1 MREFD
6 PLRFGPAAADLI
18 QRSEPIPLDAGEP
31 NRSAYDTLKNLG
43 TAELFTRA
51 TVRDP
56 QMAEACLSALWLLH
70 GFLDESHSLSQR
82 NPTAEGSYW
91 HGIMHRRE
99 GDFPNA
105 KYWFRRVGPHK
116 IHSGLAA
123 AAREFASGASA
134 GVASSLTLTG
144 TWDSGAFVDLC
155 QRSVGGGPEKRA
167 CEEIQRREW
176 TLLFEHCYQAA
187 IGETGR

>member
-1 MREFD
+1 
-6 PLRFGPAAADLI
+6 
-18 QRSEPIPLDAGEP
+18 
-31 NRSAYDTLKNLG
+31 
-43 TAELFTRA
+43 
-51 TVRDP
+51 
-56 QMAEACLSALWLLH
+56 
-70 GFLDESHSLSQR
+70 
-82 NPTAEGSYW
+82 
-91 HGIMHRRE
+91 MHRRE

-155 QRSVGGGPEKRA
+155 QRSVGGGPEKQA